1 VAVVR
6 LRPPLRERAEGR
18 REISVEGATV
28 EEALRGLERAHPKLA
43 GWVLDD
49 QGRVRE
55 HVAVFVGG
63 ERVDGGAKI
72 TDADRLE
79 IVGAVSGGAG
89 GTGGPRSEREGVS
102 VGPPNDENAE
112 LLVGTRKGLFVLRG
126 PRGGRMDVAA
136 RAFPGEAV
144 EYAMRDPRTGRYYAS
159 VTHGQFGPRV
169 FVSDDP
175 AGDWEQTDGPRFP
188 EGDDASVVRI
198 WVVTPGEEDGLL
210 YAGVDPAALFESRD
224 GGMTWEL
231 NRGLWEQ
238 PSRSEWGP
246 GAGGLMVHSICPWPG
261 DANRLA
267 VGISAVGV
275 WVTEDAGKTW
285 DVGNAGIVPRY
296 LPEEA
301 RSQPLGRCVHNMH
314 RATGRPDRLMMQFH
328 GGVYRSDDAGLSWT
342 SIAEGLPSDFGF
354 PMVIDPDD
362 PDSAYVIPLNSDG
375 DRVTA
380 EGRVRVFETR
390 DAGGSWTAHAE
401 GLPQSGYLT
410 VLRQAFAQ
418 DGGSPLGLYF
428 GATSGEVF
436 GSADGGATWSLT
448 AGEIAPVLSVRV
460 A

>member
-1 VAVVR
+1 MAVVR
-6 LRPPLRERAEGR
+6 LRPPLRDRADGK
-18 REISVEGATV
+18 REVSVEGSTV
-28 EEALRGLERAHPKLA
+28 AEALRGLERAHPKLA

-49 QGRVRE
+49 RGRVRE
-55 HVAVFVGG
+55 HVAVFVAG

-79 IVGAVSGGAG
+79 IVGAVSGGA
-89 GTGGPRSEREGVS
+89 TV
-102 VGPPNDENAE
+102 DAE
-112 LLVGTRKGLFVLRG
+112 VLVGTKKGLFVLRG
-126 PRGGRMDVAA
+126 ARGRPMDIAA

-169 FVSDDP
+169 LVADDP
-175 AGDWEQTDGPRFP
+175 TGEWEQTDGPRFADG
-188 EGDDASVVRI
+188 EEASVERVWI
-198 WVVTPGEEDGLL
+198 ITPGEEDGLL

-231 NRGLWEQ
+231 NRGLWDQ

-285 DVGNAGIVPRY
+285 EIGNTGIVPRY

-314 RATGRPDRLMMQFH
+314 RAPSRPERLMMQFH
-328 GGVYRSDDAGLSWT
+328 GGVYRSDDAGMSWT

-354 PMVIDPDD
+354 PMVVDPAD
-362 PDSAYVIPLNSDG
+362 PDSAYVIPLNSDA

-380 EGRVRVFETR
+380 EGKVRVFETR
-390 DAGGSWTAHAE
+390 DAGASWIPHGD
-401 GLPQSGYLT
+401 GLPGSGYLT
-410 VLRQAFAQ
+410 ILRQAFVQ

-436 GSADGGATWSLT
+436 GSADGGATWALT
-448 AGEIAPVLSVRV
+448 ARDIAPVLSVRV